1 MVCRSLSLSSS
12 SPLEKGVGRCIPERG
27 LFFSSQPH
35 TKVSSEARGGRDC
48 SHSHGSREW
57 RRKSKRRRRDRDKSG
72 LGLGAASPWAG
83 LGQVQGA
90 SVARGGGEERD
101 YTLSFCTPFVSPPS
115 NPCRLVHPL
124 PPPPDTAPTG
134 GAEQFGEKAIPEGA
148 GLGAQPPPHLQRLQV

>member
-12 SPLEKGVGRCIPERG
+12 FPLEKGVGRCIPERG

-101 YTLSFCTPFVSPPS
+101 YTLSLHPFCLPS
-115 NPCRLVHPL
+115 FQPL
-124 PPPPDTAPTG
+124 PPRPSPAPNPDTAPTG